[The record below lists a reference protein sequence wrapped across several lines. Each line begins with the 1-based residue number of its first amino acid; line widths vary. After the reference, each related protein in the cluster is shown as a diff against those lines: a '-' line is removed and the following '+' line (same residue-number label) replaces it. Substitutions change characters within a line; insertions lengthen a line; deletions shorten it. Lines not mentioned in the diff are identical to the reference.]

1 MQENSDLS
9 QQIYVL
15 RTKFAPDG
23 AQARVD
29 GGKIMTADEERIENI
44 QKDQM
49 VQLLKRNYDVL

>member
-44 QKDQM
+44 
-49 VQLLKRNYDVL
+49 